1 MSVLFCYVIG
11 EVFNGTFFYLEGHAS
26 YVREDY
32 MTWRLMRSM
41 LLVLFLSI
49 ILLIAGGWV
58 LDNIQY
64 NSGYYDSFFRYRI
77 RAFYDLPY
85 WFLAVLALLTAN
97 GIWFIRLSALRGQ
110 GKFNPFSSG
119 GMISYDIPIHPGML
133 LGGNLVLDC
142 FLIVAFL
149 FIKN

>member
-1 MSVLFCYVIG
+1 
-11 EVFNGTFFYLEGHAS
+11 
-26 YVREDY
+26 

-49 ILLIAGGWV
+49 ILLIAGGWI
-58 LDNIQY
+58 LDNIQH

-77 RAFYDLPY
+77 RVFDDLPY

-97 GIWFIRLSALRGQ
+97 GIWFIRLSTLRGQ

-133 LGGNLVLDC
+133 LGCNLVMDC

-149 FIKN
+149 FIKKLNI